1 MLQQRYALD
10 DTTKYVRDGNSKALI
25 STDADG
31 LKAYRAKKEKARSDQ
46 LKMKTIEGD
55 INSLRQ
61 EMLDIKYLL
70 QQILDKQGN

>member
-1 MLQQRYALD
+1 MLHQRYSLD

-25 STDADG
+25 STDVEG
-31 LKAYRAKKEKARSDQ
+31 LKAYRAKKEKARSDH